1 MNANQSDVVVG
12 ISSGT
17 RVLIV
22 DSQAIV
28 REGLSVLL
36 ALEDDLSVIGHAP
49 SAEECMANAH
59 RLDPDLIITELEPR
73 GAAALEDLRR
83 TFPSAIVLVL
93 SVMATEEAIRLALA
107 AGAHGYVLKESGRI
121 ELLHGIR
128 AVIGGTRFLCERAAA
143 RVVRSYLGD
152 SVAGTVTQI
161 STPIT
166 RSERDILS
174 MVARGLSNKHIARLR
189 QRSVRTIEK
198 QRAMLMRKLGLR
210 NAAEL
215 TRFALKHGLV
225 QAEAATGDNSHA
237 PIV

>member
-1 MNANQSDVVVG
+1 MNAQPSNVV
-12 ISSGT
+12 ISLNRST

-22 DSQAIV
+22 DPQAIV

-36 ALEDDLSVIGHAP
+36 ALEGDLSVIGHAP
-49 SAEECMANAH
+49 SSDECLAH
-59 RLDPDLIITELEPR
+59 ADRFAPDLIITELEAR
-73 GAAALEDLRR
+73 GAASIEDLRR
-83 TFPSAIVLVL
+83 TFPAAIVLVL
-93 SVMATEEAIRLALA
+93 SVTASEEAIRLALA

-128 AVIGGTRFLCERAAA
+128 AVMGGTRFLCDRAAA
-143 RVVRSYLGD
+143 RVVSSYLGD
-152 SVAGTVTQI
+152 GSSAPATQI

-210 NAAEL
+210 NAADL
-215 TRFALKHGLV
+215 TRFALENGLIPA
-225 QAEAATGDNSHA
+225 QAQAAAGASA
-237 PIV
+237 PPA

>member
-1 MNANQSDVVVG
+1 MNAQSSDVVVELNG
-12 ISSGT
+12 NT

-49 SAEECMANAH
+49 SSDECLANAH
-59 RLDPDLIITELEPR
+59 RFAPDLIITELEAR
-73 GAAALEDLRR
+73 GAAAIEDLRR
-83 TFPSAIVLVL
+83 TFPKAIVLVL
-93 SVMATEEAIRLALA
+93 SVMSSEEAIRVALA

-128 AVIGGTRFLCERAAA
+128 AVIGGTRFLCDRAAA
-143 RVVRSYLGD
+143 RVVSSYLGD
-152 SVAGTVTQI
+152 STQA
-161 STPIT
+161 SGAQFSAPIT

-210 NAAEL
+210 NAADL
-215 TRFALKHGLV
+215 TRFALENGLIPADAREHDGSSV
-225 QAEAATGDNSHA
+225 AVA
-237 PIV
+237 